1 VISVGDGSPP
11 SGHRGGDPGDR
22 SPSYTPMKLT
32 VCWTDFQI
40 VQSIDRKRLIE
51 FGLWGFDKLMVDAPA
66 VTQ

>member
-1 VISVGDGSPP
+1 
-11 SGHRGGDPGDR
+11 
-22 SPSYTPMKLT
+22 MKLT